1 MFIIKNIEKFKNS
14 QEYFA
19 DTSYITNSMLR
30 DFMFCNYYY
39 KCKHI
44 DKIVEE
50 IPRDYFIYGSA
61 VDAILSG
68 ENIEDKFF
76 VGTAPKES
84 VEELR
89 EYIKIIENEMKER
102 KENGKKALKSQLDK
116 LDKFNEKIENT
127 QGIKGKTAITSTV
140 LGHIVGTAKEIISQ
154 PLYEAFS
161 GANSQTIIATEINGI
176 KVKCMLDKLDLKN
189 GIICDD
195 KTTANMKKFDPEMYL
210 QQLAWYRK
218 IVREVHNI
226 NCDCYLA
233 VGDKMSGFKRSS
245 LYYITPE
252 KLNYQEIINQAL
264 LEEFLKAK
272 KDNKYLP
279 CVIGRPDLRVEQ
291 CFNCSYY
298 INCKFS
304 KQTEFITV

>member
-1 MFIIKNIEKFKNS
+1 MLKINKKFKNS
-14 QEYFA
+14 QEYYR
-19 DTSYITNSMLR
+19 DYEYITNSHLLA
-30 DFMFCNYYY
+30 FNNCNYFY
-39 KCKHI
+39 KQKRKGRI
-44 DKIVEE
+44 KEIEKI
-50 IPRDYFIYGSA
+50 YFTYGKC

-89 EYIKIIENEMKER
+89 ECVKVIENEMKER
-102 KENGKKALKSQLDK
+102 EDSGKKILKTQFDK
-116 LDKFNEKIENT
+116 LDKFNEKITDAQATE
-127 QGIKGKTAITSTV
+127 GKIAITSTV
-140 LGHIVGTAKEIISQ
+140 LGHIVDTAKEIKSQ

-161 GANSQTIIATEINGI
+161 GADPQIIIATKINGV

-195 KTTANMKKFDPEMYL
+195 KTTANMNTFDPEMYL
-210 QQLAWYRK
+210 QQLSWYRW
-218 IVREVHNI
+218 IVKEVYGVEA
-226 NCDCYLA
+226 DCYLS
-233 VGDKMSGFKRSS
+233 VGDKVAGFKRSS

-272 KDNKYLP
+272 KDNKYPP
-279 CVIGRPDLRVEQ
+279 CVIGRPDLRQER
-291 CFNCSYY
+291 CFNCDNYVECPHSR
-298 INCKFS
+298 
-304 KQTEFITV
+304 QTEFIAV